1 MSEAQAPQA
10 PQTSPP
16 VEEDR
21 DYRELL
27 RSLVGKKVTVVNP
40 ESYEALPAG
49 GSELKANYYPGK
61 IGGVG
66 RDYLIFHTVLA
77 ATKKDRQPV
86 KQFIPLT
93 RIKRLS
99 IMQTGTL
106 LHL

>member
-1 MSEAQAPQA
+1 MSESQATPTTA
-10 PQTSPP
+10 PP

-21 DYRELL
+21 DYRDLL
-27 RSLVGKKVTVVNP
+27 RSLVGKQVTVVNP

-61 IGGVG
+61 VGGVG
-66 RDYLIFHTVLA
+66 RDYLIFHTVMA

-86 KQFIPLT
+86 KQFIPLA

-99 IMQTGTL
+99 VMKTGTL

>member
-1 MSEAQAPQA
+1 MSDSQSATQDAPQ
-10 PQTSPP
+10 
-16 VEEDR
+16 VIEEKR
-21 DYRELL
+21 DYVDVL
-27 RSLVGKKVTVVNP
+27 RDLVGKRVTIINP